1 MGNSA
6 ERDVLINL
14 KLVADPKNKSTANA
28 VASQAESIVTAGDVA
43 YKKLQGIAEKT
54 HVQIIQ
60 IQAASAVIQVK
71 TDELQIEER
80 MRMLEDL
87 SKRSIEL
94 QEKLTA
100 GIKSESEKRGKAQ
113 EAADKKAVK
122 ESQETAKKLK
132 KAQEAYVAGRQKA
145 YESAVVVIKGLA
157 DIAEGAAKMGLV
169 SEENFEK
176 FAKNINMIEDG
187 ISVFK
192 AMTDVIWKSREAL
205 VAMGTAT
212 LAQAEAN
219 GILNASKI
227 AGGMTGTGSTSV
239 SSTATN
245 VINAGGGVLATK
257 AASGATTVGS
267 SVIVWKTAAAAGA
280 KAFAGLAIVVGK
292 VMAVAYALTEV
303 LQAGGRAIEWATGMN
318 WSWTESITGA
328 GLSAREAGK
337 QLDESNKKIEAA
349 EKRKQKL
356 LYERAKFEDR
366 EAKRAGFSSDMLKA
380 NDAVEDARLGGG
392 VSDIDK
398 ERIAAL
404 RDVQR
409 AEKAIA
415 EEKKLQEERIASG
428 HFKSNKNRVRV
439 ARDLEK
445 AQERMLEAEKSRLKS
460 IMDQKKLVN
469 EQIKAEKEKIQVGK
483 DAMKTEQQRIRETI
497 GRMTIPDREIAK
509 EISDKKSRGEQ
520 LNRRD
525 IMELERL
532 GIAGDHASNFYANL
546 GAQSGADSISA
557 GLNLNNKLKTV
568 EESETNVAE
577 FERTKLALTAREDQ
591 YRAATITQAEV
602 FERATHTRVAEASE
616 EQDILID
623 DLPGYRKPE
632 EIGKAAQQAAADGSD
647 AVEKATMEVV
657 GALQDTF
664 GSMKKSLEDIKKK
677 VDENNLKKKAY
688 KQ

>member
-1 MGNSA
+1 MGSSA

-28 VASQAESIVTAGDVA
+28 VASQADSIVTAGDVA

-54 HVQIIQ
+54 YVQIIQ

-100 GIKSESEKRGKAQ
+100 GIKSESEKRRKAQ
-113 EAADKKAVK
+113 EAADKKTIK
-122 ESQETAKKLK
+122 EAQETAQKLK

-169 SEENFEK
+169 SEENFAK
-176 FAKNINMIEDG
+176 FEKNINMIEDG

-227 AGGMTGTGSTSV
+227 AGGVTGAGSSSV

-245 VINAGGGVLATK
+245 VINAGGGVLATN

-267 SVIVWKTAAAAGA
+267 SVIAWKTAAAAGA
-280 KAFAGLAIVVGK
+280 KAFAGMAIVVGK
-292 VMAVAYALTEV
+292 VIAVAYALTEV

-337 QLDESNKKIEAA
+337 QLDESNKKTEAA

-356 LYERAKFEDR
+356 LDERAKFEDR
-366 EAKRAGFSSDMLKA
+366 EAKRAEFSKDMLKA

-398 ERIAAL
+398 ERNAAL

-409 AEKAIA
+409 AEKAVA

-428 HFKSNKNRVRV
+428 LFTSDKNRVRV

-445 AQERMLEAEKSRLKS
+445 AQKRMLAAEKSRLKS
-460 IMDQKKLVN
+460 IMDQKKLVS

-483 DAMKTEQQRIRETI
+483 DAMKSEQQKIREKF
-497 GRMTIPDREIAK
+497 GRLKSHQREELREI
-509 EISDKKSRGEQ
+509 SNKKSRGEQ

-525 IMELERL
+525 IQTLERYGL
-532 GIAGDHASNFYANL
+532 AGDHASNYYANL
-546 GAQSGADSISA
+546 GAQYGADSFAS

-568 EESETNVAE
+568 KESETNVAE
-577 FERTKLALTAREDQ
+577 FERTKLALTAQEDQ
-591 YRAATITQAEV
+591 SWAATIRQAEKSK
-602 FERATHTRVAEASE
+602 RATHARVAKASE

-632 EIGKAAQQAAADGSD
+632 EIGNAAQQAAADGSD

-657 GALQDTF
+657 GALNDTF
-664 GSMKKSLEDIKKK
+664 GSMKKSLEDMKKEIEK
-677 VDENNLKKKAY
+677 NKIRERAHR
-688 KQ
+688 